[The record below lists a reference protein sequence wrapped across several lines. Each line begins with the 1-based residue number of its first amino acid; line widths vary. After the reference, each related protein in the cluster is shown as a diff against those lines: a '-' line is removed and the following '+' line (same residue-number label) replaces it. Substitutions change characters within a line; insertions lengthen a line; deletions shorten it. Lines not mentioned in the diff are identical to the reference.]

1 MEREEKM
8 QSLKDREEFLAQ
20 AQGAL
25 RELIGEFLKSQ
36 PLADA
41 LSLNWAVFSAMD
53 LCKAVCMTFM
63 QIWAELLALAA
74 VEVGRIC
81 PVCGEM
87 RKISWRLKTPLRVDL
102 LFGRLSIGKPYLR
115 CATENCSGR
124 PLSVTR
130 LLSALRSGS
139 SGLLLKLQAARLG
152 AEQSYGKAERSLEE
166 HPLEGELERAK
177 LRRLAIE
184 VEDQAVEY
192 QEQRRRQSLAAVSGE
207 PGAGAVRVLVEQA
220 DGGKVR
226 VGTYRTPEPG
236 ERGYAEK
243 TPVRNLKRQLRETEW
258 RELITLDVREPQ
270 EKTATALDAMV
281 PVTAPEKERQR
292 LMLSLARRKGLGPET
307 EIYGL
312 GDMGSGLAEAFE
324 EAFADYTGFWQADL
338 KHTSDYVDAVVPVLA
353 GLDAEGWRKAMW
365 TAIMDRNETDRETLL
380 EQAQSHRIATLPAGL
395 KCPVHALT
403 TYLRNNWEHMHF
415 RELQDRGLPVVSA
428 RAESQVR
435 DRTKARFSVAG
446 AWSLESIEPKAILRS
461 IIAEGSFVEF
471 AEWLYNKEQQGFVL
485 GLKERVENAVEQRR
499 LDAKAAA
506 LLTDIDTTLGDLLEF
521 RKATERTSE
530 GACMP
535 GALLPTT
542 IFPIKPS
549 TTRCTKP
556 PLHDLN

>member
-1 MEREEKM
+1 MQGEEKR
-8 QSLKDREEFLAQ
+8 QPLKDREEFLAQ
-20 AQGAL
+20 TQGAL

-41 LSLNWAVFSAMD
+41 LSLNWAVFSAME
-53 LCKAVCMTFM
+53 LCKAVSMTFM
-63 QIWAELLALAA
+63 QIWAELLGLAA

-87 RKISWRLKTPLRVDL
+87 RKISWRVKTPLWVDL

-124 PLSVTR
+124 PLSVTP
-130 LLSALRSGS
+130 LLSGLRSGS
-139 SGLLLKLQAARLG
+139 SGVLLKLRAAREG
-152 AEQSYGKAERSLEE
+152 AEQSYGKAARSLKE
-166 HPLEGELERAK
+166 HPFGDLLERAK
-177 LRRLAIE
+177 VRRLAIE

-192 QEQRRRQSLAAVSGE
+192 QEQRRHRSSAAVSGD
-207 PGAGAVRVLVEQA
+207 PDGGAVPVLIQEA
-220 DGGKVR
+220 DGGMVR

-236 ERGYAEK
+236 EKGYAEK
-243 TPVRNLKRQLRETEW
+243 TPVRKLLRQRRETEW

-270 EKTATALDAMV
+270 EKTAKALDVVM
-281 PVTAPEKERQR
+281 PVTSPDKERQR
-292 LMLSLARRKGLGPET
+292 LMFSLACRMGLGPET

-338 KHTSDYVDAVVPVLA
+338 KHTRDYVDAVVPALEE
-353 GLDAEGWRKAMW
+353 LDPERWRNAMW
-365 TAIMDRNETDRETLL
+365 SAIMDRNETDRDTLL
-380 EQAQSHRIATLPAGL
+380 KEAQRHRIATLPAGL

-403 TYLRNNWEHMHF
+403 TYLHNNWEHMHF
-415 RELQDRGLPVVSA
+415 RKLQDRGLPVVSA

-471 AEWLYNKEQQGFVL
+471 AEWLYNKEQQSFVP
-485 GLKERVENAVEQRR
+485 GLKERAEKAVEERR

-506 LLTDIDTTLGDLLEF
+506 LLADTDTTLGDLLDF
-521 RKATERTSE
+521 RKPTERTSE
-530 GACMP
+530 GASDQDAWRAAVNDNRP
-535 GALLPTT
+535 DQL
-542 IFPIKPS
+542 
-549 TTRCTKP
+549 
-556 PLHDLN
+556 LHDTLHEAFAA